1 MFFNELFLIH
11 DIFPKKILSN
21 GKYCISLPAIN
32 NIMYGI
38 NL

>member
-11 DIFPKKILSN
+11 DIFSKKILSN
-21 GKYCISLPAIN
+21 RKYFISLPAIN
-32 NIMYGI
+32 HIMYGI